1 MNKVNFTSVLLG
13 KNQHT
18 APTTLPNT
26 KPINSSMGPLKMLN
40 TMFPVKREDMK
51 YNSNFVINN
60 KKTSSCLEDNVH
72 TMRFTKLYTLR
83 RIHYKT
89 SDKSDGMPPGPLII
103 SKTSSKNETYF
114 LQAPNITF
122 YCCIRHLN
130 TTQPQTDARTWKQY
144 RRILSQLL

>member
-18 APTTLPNT
+18 APTRLPNT

-51 YNSNFVINN
+51 YNSNFVIYN
-60 KKTSSCLEDNVH
+60 KKTGSCLEDNVH
-72 TMRFTKLYTLR
+72 TVRFTKLYTLR
-83 RIHYKT
+83 LIHYKT
-89 SDKSDGMPPGPLII
+89 SDKSDGMPLGPLII

-114 LQAPNITF
+114 LHPNITF

-130 TTQPQTDARTWKQY
+130 TTQLQTEARTWKQY
-144 RRILSQLL
+144 RKILSQLL

>member
-1 MNKVNFTSVLLG
+1 MNKVNFTSLLLG

-18 APTTLPNT
+18 APTRLPNT

-51 YNSNFVINN
+51 YNSNFVIYN
-60 KKTSSCLEDNVH
+60 KKTGSCLEDNVH
-72 TMRFTKLYTLR
+72 TVRFTLSDLFITRPVTNQMECPLAPLLSQKQVQR
-83 RIHYKT
+83 MKRT
-89 SDKSDGMPPGPLII
+89 SF
-103 SKTSSKNETYF
+103 T
-114 LQAPNITF
+114 PNITF

-130 TTQPQTDARTWKQY
+130 TTQPQTEARTWKQY

>member
-1 MNKVNFTSVLLG
+1 MKKVNFTSVLLG

-18 APTTLPNT
+18 APTRLPNT

-51 YNSNFVINN
+51 YNSNFVIYN

-72 TMRFTKLYTLR
+72 TVRFTKLYTLR

-89 SDKSDGMPPGPLII
+89 RDKSDGMPLGPLII

-114 LQAPNITF
+114 LHPQHNILLL
-122 YCCIRHLN
+122 HPSLKHN
-130 TTQPQTDARTWKQY
+130 TTAD
-144 RRILSQLL
+144 

>member
-18 APTTLPNT
+18 APTRLPNT

-40 TMFPVKREDMK
+40 TMFPVKREDEIQQRLC
-51 YNSNFVINN
+51 YIQR
-60 KKTSSCLEDNVH
+60 KTSSCLEDNVH
-72 TMRFTKLYTLR
+72 TVRFTKLYTLR

-89 SDKSDGMPPGPLII
+89 SDKSDGMPLGPLII

-114 LQAPNITF
+114 LHPQDNILLL
-122 YCCIRHLN
+122 HPSLKHN
-130 TTQPQTDARTWKQY
+130 TTAD
-144 RRILSQLL
+144 